1 MSSLKTNSI
10 LLSLLWTALL
20 SVLLFLNIGE
30 MRKTPIQHAEVQAK
44 AAVNAAISFR
54 SWGAHFGGVYVK
66 PSEKYPPNPY
76 LKSLERDVTTTT
88 GTKLTLI
95 NPAYM
100 MRQVF
105 QDFYG
110 EDSINGHM
118 TSLKLLN
125 PNNKPDEWERESLL
139 AFERGAKS
147 TNMVESTPNGGQRF
161 RYMQALFVEQNCL
174 KCHGEQNY
182 KVGDIRGGIST
193 YIDLSKGEAIVAG
206 TIRYLILTYLAVWFI
221 GLTGIFFAYRR
232 SVLLETERKQKT
244 NLLNVSE
251 HLAHEY
257 ISSKS
262 GSSNL
267 EEALQAI
274 SAMLEK
280 RDPYTAGHQQ
290 RVADLAEKIAL
301 ELGLSTEQAHGVRLS
316 AIVHDIGKIQVPAE
330 VLNKPGN
337 LTDLEFSLIKLHP
350 QTGYDILK
358 GIKFP
363 WPIAQ
368 AVAQHHERCDG
379 SGYPLGLKAD
389 QIIIEARII
398 AVADTVEA
406 MSSHR
411 PYRPGLGLEAAL
423 DEITKQS
430 GTQLDPDA
438 VSACIRL
445 FKERGYQFP

>member
-1 MSSLKTNSI
+1 MPSIRTNSI
-10 LLSLLWTALL
+10 LLAGLWTGLLSALL
-20 SVLLFLNIGE
+20 YLNVTE
-30 MRKTPIQHAEVQAK
+30 MQKTPIQHAEAQARSM
-44 AAVNAAISFR
+44 VHAAISFR
-54 SWGAHFGGVYVK
+54 SWAAHFGGVYVK
-66 PSEKYPPNPY
+66 PSDKYPPNPY
-76 LKSLERDVTTTT
+76 LKIPERDITTST
-88 GTKLTLI
+88 GEKLTLI

-110 EDSINGHM
+110 VDSINGHM

-125 PNNKPDEWERESLL
+125 PNNKPDAWEHASLL
-139 AFERGAKS
+139 AFERGSLRETTIERNPDGVK
-147 TNMVESTPNGGQRF
+147 VF
-161 RYMQALFVEQNCL
+161 RYMQPLLIEQSCL

-182 KVGDIRGGIST
+182 KVGDVRGGIST
-193 YIDLSKGEAIVAG
+193 FIDLSKGEAIAAG
-206 TIRYLILTYLAVWFI
+206 SIRFFVLTYLAVWLV
-221 GLTGIFFAYRR
+221 GLVGIFFAYRR
-232 SVLLETERKQKT
+232 SILLEKEREQKI

-262 GSSNL
+262 GSENL

-274 SAMLEK
+274 STMLEK
-280 RDPYTAGHQQ
+280 RDPYTAGHQN

-301 ELGLSTEQAHGVRLS
+301 EMGLSKEQAHGVKLA

-330 VLNKPGN
+330 VLNKPGK
-337 LTDLEFSLIKLHP
+337 LSDLEFDLIKLHP

-363 WPIAQ
+363 WPIAE
-368 AVAQHHERCDG
+368 AILQHHERLDG
-379 SGYPLGLKAD
+379 SGYPKGLKAN

-398 AVADTVEA
+398 AVADFVEA

-411 PYRPGLGLEAAL
+411 PYRPGLGLDAAL
-423 DEITKQS
+423 SEITKLR
-430 GTQLDPDA
+430 GTQLDPTIVDA
-438 VSACIRL
+438 CLRL
-445 FKERGYQFP
+445 FNVKGYKFP